1 MQNKE
6 YKHIRAYRCGAVLAV
21 ADRLFTMPYLRHW
34 ADKTTAGVEA
44 KGLEHVTPDKGHLF
58 LTNHRDI
65 VLDPAWLTWILRTR
79 LDIRPYIAMGN
90 NLFGRWW
97 IEPFVRLN
105 RAFVVIRDGGLHEQ
119 LEHSRTLSQYIRDR
133 IEEKHSVWM
142 AQREGRAK
150 DSNDLTQ
157 PAVLKMLIMSANG
170 TDDVE
175 ALKAL
180 NICPVSLSYEYDP
193 CDYLKAAEMQL
204 KRDNPDWHKSPEDDI
219 RSMRTGIEGYKG
231 RVVFHFTPSIN
242 PWLDQQH
249 EALNAMTRQER
260 LQAIAHRIDW
270 QIHSHYEVFDR
281 GTDFE
286 TYLQERLQQ
295 IDLPN
300 KDEAFL
306 MDRLREMY
314 NNPVVNYEKSHLS
327 GEF

>member
-1 MQNKE
+1 MDE
-6 YKHIRAYRCGAVLAV
+6 YKHIRSFHTGPLLQIT
-21 ADRLFTMPYLRHW
+21 DWFTIVP
-34 ADKTTAGVEA
+34 
-44 KGLEHVTPDKGHLF
+44 GLEILAKKTAKSVQLDLNAPKTDLKNGALF
-58 LTNHRDI
+58 ISNHRDI
-65 VLDPAWLTWILRTR
+65 VLDSGFLDLTLVNNGLSTVEIAIGDNLLIYPWIRT
-79 LDIRPYIAMGN
+79 L
-90 NLFGRWW
+90 
-97 IEPFVRLN
+97 VRLN
-105 RAFVVIRDGGLHEQ
+105 RSFIVSRSGGIHDMLNN
-119 LEHSRTLSQYIRDR
+119 SRLLSGYIHYAVG
-133 IEEKHSVWM
+133 EKQSSIWI
-142 AQREGRAK
+142 AQREGRSK
-150 DSNDLTQ
+150 DSMDETQ
-157 PAVLKMLIMSANG
+157 DSLLKMLTIAGEGSPKDKLRAINL
-170 TDDVE
+170 TPL
-175 ALKAL
+175 A
-180 NICPVSLSYEYDP
+180 ISYEYDP

-242 PWLDQQH
+242 PWLDEQH